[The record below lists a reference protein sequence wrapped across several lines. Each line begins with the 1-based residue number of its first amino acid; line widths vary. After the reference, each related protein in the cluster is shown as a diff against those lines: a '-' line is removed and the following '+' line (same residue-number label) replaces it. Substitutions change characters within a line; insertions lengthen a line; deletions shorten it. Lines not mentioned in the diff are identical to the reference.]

1 MVAMLD
7 TDHSGKLG
15 LLELKTLLGN
25 IFKWN
30 TVFRTHD
37 IDKSGHLSSLELRD
51 ALNGAG
57 FKLNNRILTALC
69 HRYSSRDG
77 FISYVDFI
85 TCAVKIKTMIG
96 IISATIFIVIKQI
109 SLIILNPS
117 FVDIFKDR
125 DIDGQ
130 NVTSFTIEDWLAMT
144 IY

>member
-1 MVAMLD
+1 MRTYPVMVLIYFTVSFSADVCRSMVAMLD

-30 TVFRTHD
+30 TVFRTYD
-37 IDKSGHLSSLELRD
+37 VDKSGQLSSLELRE
-51 ALNGAG
+51 ALNAAG

-77 FISYVDFI
+77 NISFIDFI

-96 IISATIFIVIKQI
+96 KADASAF
-109 SLIILNPS
+109 LH
-117 FVDIFKDR
+117 
-125 DIDGQ
+125 
-130 NVTSFTIEDWLAMT
+130 
-144 IY
+144 